1 MNHQRAKH
9 QQRLRRRF
17 RVSKHVRGTPER
29 PRLCVFR
36 TLKHM
41 YAQVIDDEAGKTLVA
56 ASTVDKD
63 LRSNVKNG
71 GNKAAAQAVGKA
83 IAERAVAAGIKQV
96 CFDRREFKY
105 HGRVA
110 TLAQAAREAGLS
122 F

>member
-1 MNHQRAKH
+1 MNHQRAKY

-17 RVSKHVRGTPER
+17 RVSKRVRGTPDR
-29 PRLCVFR
+29 PRLCIFR

-56 ASTVDKD
+56 ASTIDKD
-63 LRSNVKNG
+63 LRAGVKKG

-83 IAERAVAAGIKQV
+83 IAQRALAAGVKDV

-110 TLAQAAREAGLS
+110 ALAQAAREAGLA

>member
-1 MNHQRAKH
+1 MNHQRAKY

-17 RVSKHVRGTPER
+17 RVSKRVRGTPER

-41 YAQVIDDEAGKTLVA
+41 YAQVIDDQAGKTLVS
-56 ASTVDKD
+56 ASTVDKE
-63 LRSNVKNG
+63 LRSGVKSG

-83 IAERAVAAGIKQV
+83 IAQRALAAGLKEV

-110 TLAQAAREAGLS
+110 ALAQAAREAGLS